1 MRSRRMASLACV
13 ADMMMT
19 PVWRYMYFPTGTT
32 IFQPAQVPLER
43 MRLETHPIEI
53 SPETRCTAAS
63 LRQGLTSTRRAREKP
78 ECSLAISLQNLM
90 TEEWASAACADL
102 QDERRQKTNGDR
114 AACGYCTAESA
125 AASLRQLKIKG
136 VIRVHTRRLGRKSW
150 MAELDTARPP
160 PERNTMKPGGK
171 HFWVEGEKGG
181 SNLNIFAFGLRMR
194 GRNRRRQ
201 QYGKLVEEIECR
213 EPRPESLRMLRFDH
227 SRAAK
232 SEAETDGGIGAVGY
246 IPVAV
251 KNCGNSAFMG
261 FPILTAEDHLFDRNR
276 DFELVKERLFA
287 QADGRRRSQ
296 KQSSYM
302 EKGTN
307 MYKLMSTAE

>member
-1 MRSRRMASLACV
+1 MFMLENTLYAVVRELRVIGLEIGAGRELKMAQDQPPLRSGS
-13 ADMMMT
+13 
-19 PVWRYMYFPTGTT
+19 
-32 IFQPAQVPLER
+32 
-43 MRLETHPIEI
+43 
-53 SPETRCTAAS
+53 SKS
-63 LRQGLTSTRRAREKP
+63 K
-78 ECSLAISLQNLM
+78 
-90 TEEWASAACADL
+90 
-102 QDERRQKTNGDR
+102 
-114 AACGYCTAESA
+114 
-125 AASLRQLKIKG
+125 
-136 VIRVHTRRLGRKSW
+136 TRRLGRKSW
-150 MAELDTARPP
+150 MAELDMVRPP

-201 QYGKLVEEIECR
+201 QYGNLAEEIERR
-213 EPRPESLRMLRFDH
+213 EPRPESLRVLRFDH

-232 SEAETDGGIGAVGY
+232 SEAETDGGIGAAGY
-246 IPVAV
+246 IPVAA

-276 DFELVKERLFA
+276 FAAVAAEFRRPWIAPHARENVERTPSLNNERRGHIKGMDLDGEFAQDFELVKERLFA
-287 QADGRRRSQ
+287 QVDGRRRSQ

-307 MYKLMSTAE
+307 RYKLMSTAE

>member
-1 MRSRRMASLACV
+1 
-13 ADMMMT
+13 
-19 PVWRYMYFPTGTT
+19 
-32 IFQPAQVPLER
+32 
-43 MRLETHPIEI
+43 
-53 SPETRCTAAS
+53 
-63 LRQGLTSTRRAREKP
+63 
-78 ECSLAISLQNLM
+78 
-90 TEEWASAACADL
+90 
-102 QDERRQKTNGDR
+102 
-114 AACGYCTAESA
+114 
-125 AASLRQLKIKG
+125 
-136 VIRVHTRRLGRKSW
+136 

-194 GRNRRRQ
+194 GQNRRRQ
-201 QYGKLVEEIECR
+201 QYGNLAEEIEHR

-227 SRAAK
+227 SRAPK

-246 IPVAV
+246 IPVAA

-276 DFELVKERLFA
+276 FAAVAAEFRRPWIAPHARENVFMQTPVKGMDLDGEFAQDFELVIERLFV

-307 MYKLMSTAE
+307 KYKLMGTAE